1 MVITAVIPAYNEAER
16 IENVVLETVLF
27 VDEVIVVD
35 DGSQDKTAE
44 TARKAGATVVVQ
56 VHRGYVAALKCGF
69 RSARGD
75 IVVTL
80 DADGEHNPSDIPRLT
95 APLKK
100 GGADLVL
107 GSRLTIPSVSEQVIG
122 WLVKVRVPVHD
133 HGTGFRALT
142 RELAV
147 TLDLRGM
154 CTCGILVLEAVS
166 KGAAVTEVPITI
178 RKVTKKRK
186 RKWMHAVQIFYVLLH
201 FLPSW
206 TSYLG

>member
-35 DGSQDKTAE
+35 DGSQDETAE
-44 TARKAGATVVVQ
+44 IARKAGATVIVQ
-56 VHRGYVAALKCGF
+56 AHRGYVAALKCGF

-80 DADGEHNPSDIPRLT
+80 DADGEHNPADIPEMT
-95 APLKK
+95 APIEK

-107 GSRLTIPSVSEQVIG
+107 GSRLFIPSISERIIG
-122 WLVKVRVPVHD
+122 WLVKVRLPVRD

-154 CTCGILVLEAVS
+154 CTCGTLVLEAVS

-178 RKVTKKRK
+178 REITKKRK
-186 RKWMHAVQIFYVLLH
+186 RKWIHIVQVFYVLLH
-201 FLPSW
+201 FLPW
-206 TSYLG
+206 